1 MNYNSNT
8 FVISIGEHLTTIAYQ
23 APWMNG
29 QPINHGQAY
38 MILCAL
44 HEELFNEIFPWAKID
59 NSLQDAIAQVYQG
72 FQALVPRPPRL
83 WRHNG
88 REWQMVTNA
97 IGPIVDVPLHGGLPK
112 QPQVNA
118 TYRVHG
124 GVTYD
129 QCFNQ
134 FIDGALAHIRWAL
147 RTEINK
153 YMGIY
158 RDYEWYFEYAGNGI
172 TYTRQNKAVINYVNV
187 EPETE
192 VELLQQEINA
202 LPKPEQLTPAYVMIN
217 LAENETRGGFD
228 KTTGE
233 VTPNKFEA
241 LMQNM
246 PAVINQLTMHAMQS
260 GVMKAEIM
268 IRYAN
273 PAFLREVCDC
283 VDQCTRNSPVKFLI
297 RSEQVQIGLA
307 PVVNQ
312 VDRAL
317 QQRSLEQVQ
326 GEATKLA
333 TKLTAIRDRI
343 ARRNNVTDL
352 DIREI
357 NHLDKNILNNA
368 VLADDLYVS
377 VNNSAHWYKFGNL
390 NPSELQQPVI
400 GMCLLLSNHIDALTG
415 HSAGNNQQPT
425 PTFEPRGDAAPIGVV
440 PLFCN

>member
-8 FVISIGEHLTTIAYQ
+8 FVISIGEHLTAIAYQ

-88 REWQMVTNA
+88 HEWQMVNTA
-97 IGPIVDVPLHGGLPK
+97 TGPVVDVPLHGGLPK
-112 QPQVNA
+112 QPQNNT

-124 GVTYD
+124 GLTYD

-134 FIDGALAHIRWAL
+134 FIDGTLAHIRWAL

-153 YMGIY
+153 YMGTY
-158 RDYEWYFEYAGNGI
+158 RDYEWYYEYAGNGI

-192 VELLQQEINA
+192 VEFLQQEINA

-233 VTPNKFEA
+233 VFPDKFGA
-241 LMQNM
+241 LMHGL
-246 PAVINQLTMHAMQS
+246 PAVINQLITHATQV

-268 IRYAN
+268 IRFVN
-273 PAFLREVCDC
+273 PTFLREMCDYIEHY
-283 VDQCTRNSPVKFLI
+283 TRNLPVKFMI
-297 RSEQVQIGLA
+297 RSEQVQLGLA
-307 PVVNQ
+307 PVANH
-312 VDRAL
+312 VDRVL
-317 QQRSLEQVQ
+317 QQRSLDHVQ
-326 GEATKLA
+326 REASELA
-333 TKLTAIRDRI
+333 AKLTVIRDRI
-343 ARRNNVTDL
+343 ARRNNVSELDL
-352 DIREI
+352 REI
-357 NHLDKNILNNA
+357 NSLDNTIVSTN
-368 VLADDLYVS
+368 VSYDDMYVS
-377 VNNSAHWYKFGNL
+377 VNNRGYWYKFGN
-390 NPSELQQPVI
+390 NDPAELQQPVI
-400 GMCLLLSNHIDALTG
+400 AMCLLLSNHIDFLTG
-415 HSAGNNQQPT
+415 HVTGEQQPT
-425 PTFEPRGDAAPIGVV
+425 PMFEPRGDATPIGTV
-440 PLFCN
+440 PLYCK